1 MERTEARTEDEM
13 DCAKCLLLL
22 EQGGYAELIEGAKCL
37 VRLSADAI
45 EREKSGNGMKWE
57 EAGDLV
63 PVPVAEEVGGV
74 EKKAKRRKEEGEAAE
89 RIRSISTPKTAS
101 TPAAPKPAVIT
112 RVGRIVKPK
121 KFF

>member
-1 MERTEARTEDEM
+1 M
-13 DCAKCLLLL
+13 DCARCLLLL
-22 EQGGYAELIEGAKCL
+22 EQGGYAELSEGAKCL
-37 VRLSADAI
+37 VRLSADAMA
-45 EREKSGNGMKWE
+45 REKSGNGMKWE
-57 EAGDLV
+57 EAGDPV

-74 EKKAKRRKEEGEAAE
+74 EKNAKRRKEEEEAAE
-89 RIRSISTPKTAS
+89 RIRRRISTPKTAS